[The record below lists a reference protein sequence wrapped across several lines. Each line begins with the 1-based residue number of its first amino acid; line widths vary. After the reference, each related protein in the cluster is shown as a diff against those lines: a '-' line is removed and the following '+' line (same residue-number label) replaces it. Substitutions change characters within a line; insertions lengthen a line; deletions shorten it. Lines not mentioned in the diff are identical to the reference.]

1 MTTKYHISPTTGNPN
16 RCYADK
22 RPCPLGGEQ
31 EHYPTKEAAK
41 AAFEAKHAGE
51 TVAKSVS
58 KGLSKQEKLSAL
70 YQERKTWGEFPTDP
84 SLREL
89 QIAAARAK
97 EKNSFVPVGFKTLS
111 LDEPMR
117 LEQDYDGTGSDWAL
131 VEQRDY
137 LVATPDGGF
146 VHVQQAA
153 SVSAEIDNGWEFYPT
168 AKVDTKYFAS
178 AAEAEGALSRPLEGY
193 DYVEVDDNEVFSN
206 DAPSSY
212 GFGYSRSARYGWD
225 KWDEQSVRSACR
237 TGMSKLPQP
246 YAVARAMRL
255 RHSQAKID
263 GKVLMGKNY
272 LGSEDERVR
281 RATAGRR
288 ELPRE
293 AHETLLQDSD
303 LRVRGA
309 LAKRSDLSQATVK
322 ALLEQKEGH
331 YDAPAPR
338 QLVLMNP
345 VISPTVAKKV
355 AREGELDDLRALAK
369 NPALPAEARETIK
382 KRTESL
388 GFRLFPG

>member
-1 MTTKYHISPTTGNPN
+1 MAAKYHISPTTGNPN

-22 RPCPLGGEQ
+22 RPCPLGGAD
-31 EHYPTKEAAK
+31 EHYPSKEEAK
-41 AAFEAKHAGE
+41 AAFEAKYASD
-51 TVAKSVS
+51 TVADSVS
-58 KGLSKQEKLSAL
+58 KGMSKREKLSAL

-84 SLREL
+84 SVREL
-89 QIAAARAK
+89 EIAAARAR
-97 EKNSFVPVGFKTLS
+97 EKNSFVPVGFKSLS
-111 LDEPMR
+111 RDEPME
-117 LEQDYDGTGSDWAL
+117 LQEEYDRSGSDWTL

-137 LVATPDGGF
+137 LVASPDGGF
-146 VHVQQAA
+146 VHVQQAT
-153 SVSAEIDNGWEFYPT
+153 SVSAEIDNGWEFYPM
-168 AKVDTKYFAS
+168 AKVEAKYFAS
-178 AAEAEGALSRPLEGY
+178 AAEAAGALTRRAEGY
-193 DYVEVDDNEVFSN
+193 DYLEVDDNEIFSN
-206 DAPSSY
+206 DSPSA
-212 GFGYSRSARYGWD
+212 GFGYGRAARYGWD

-237 TGMSKLPQP
+237 SGVSKLPQP
-246 YAVARAMRL
+246 YPVARAMRL

-272 LGSEDERVR
+272 LGSDDERVR
-281 RATAGRR
+281 RATAGRK

-293 AHETLLQDSD
+293 AHEMLLQDSD

-309 LAKRSDLSQATVK
+309 LAQRSDLSQSTVK
-322 ALLEQKEGH
+322 ALLGQKKGH

-369 NPALPAEARETIK
+369 NPSLPPEAKDTIK

-388 GFRLFPG
+388 GIRLFAS